1 MAADENTPR
10 HWVNRETAPAKRD
23 KPIEE
28 EFANNPKT
36 GAGEASVKVLE
47 TRPWQRRR
55 RGAYPPF
62 NSFWQRRP

>member
-1 MAADENTPR
+1 MAPDQNTPR
-10 HWVNRETAPAKRD
+10 HWVNRETAPGKRD

-36 GAGEASVKVLE
+36 GAGETSVKVSQ
-47 TRPWQRRR
+47 TRRR
-55 RGAYPPF
+55 QGKSRGAYPPF